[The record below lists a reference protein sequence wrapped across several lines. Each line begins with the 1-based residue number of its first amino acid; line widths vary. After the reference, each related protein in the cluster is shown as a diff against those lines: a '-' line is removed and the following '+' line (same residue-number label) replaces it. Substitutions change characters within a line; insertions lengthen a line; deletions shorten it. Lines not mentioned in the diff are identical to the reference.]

1 MHIICILLVSNV
13 LPGAVQI
20 RKIPG
25 LHGAMA
31 EDDGVT
37 RCLPICLTWRATSRV
52 EVCTLFAFF

>member
-31 EDDGVT
+31 EDDGMPRSALRLGACQRV
-37 RCLPICLTWRATSRV
+37 ATGRHV
-52 EVCTLFAFF
+52 PVC